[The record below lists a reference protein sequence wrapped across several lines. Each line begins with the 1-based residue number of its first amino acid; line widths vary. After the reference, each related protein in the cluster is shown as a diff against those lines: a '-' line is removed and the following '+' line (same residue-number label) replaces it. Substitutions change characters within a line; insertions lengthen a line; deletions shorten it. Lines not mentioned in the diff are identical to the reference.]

1 MKQRKKRGREREA
14 TPQGRRI
21 GRMERERERERER
34 EGKREEGRYSST
46 NERWGAVLRKLLT
59 LGEVG
64 TSLVIIYVWNP
75 LICPA

>member
-21 GRMERERERERER
+21 GRMERERERER
-34 EGKREEGRYSST
+34 KREEGRYSST